1 MNEVKKKVMLNT
13 KDMSAGSGRPKPV
26 MSPGNHKVK
35 INSITFDK
43 TPYDSEAYNIM
54 LHVETEP
61 VTGDF
66 EGFYR
71 DINDQSKGRYEG
83 QVGRVKASKWPYR
96 DATTK
101 SGIEISRDNEIMK
114 VMKNLCE
121 NLKLTTWWK
130 KVDQKYDTIED
141 FIEGFN
147 NDAPYKDKYIHFCV
161 CGKEY
166 YNKSNYIAYDLHLPK
181 YSKEGIGFSKDSDK
195 VLEFNADKHIDHAQK
210 PAEVEEFGKSN
221 DVPTEFEL

>member
-1 MNEVKKKVMLNT
+1 MGLST
-13 KDMSAGSGRPKPV
+13 KDVKTGGDSDFVNKTIQ
-26 MSPGNHKVK
+26 PGNMEAKL
-35 INSITFDK
+35 NSI
-43 TPYDSEAYNIM
+43 E
-54 LHVETEP
+54 LHQPSFLQADNGYYLILNLETKKP
-61 VTGDF
+61 SDNF
-66 EGFYR
+66 EGFLL
-71 DINDQSKGRYEG
+71 DKDNPEAGRYEG

-195 VLEFNADKHIDHAQK
+195 VLEFDADKHIDHAQK

>member
-1 MNEVKKKVMLNT
+1 MGLST
-13 KDMSAGSGRPKPV
+13 KDVKTGGDSDFVNKTIQ
-26 MSPGNHKVK
+26 PGNMEAKL
-35 INSITFDK
+35 NSIELHQPSFL
-43 TPYDSEAYNIM
+43 EADNGYYLILN
-54 LHVETEP
+54 LETKKP
-61 VTGDF
+61 SDNF
-66 EGFYR
+66 EGFLLDR
-71 DINDQSKGRYEG
+71 DNPEGGRYEG

-121 NLKLTTWWK
+121 NLKLTAWWK

-147 NDAPYKDKYIHFCV
+147 NNAPYKDKYMHFCV

-195 VLEFNADKHIDHAQK
+195 VLEFDADKHIDHAQK
-210 PAEVEEFGKSN
+210 PAEVEGFGKTN